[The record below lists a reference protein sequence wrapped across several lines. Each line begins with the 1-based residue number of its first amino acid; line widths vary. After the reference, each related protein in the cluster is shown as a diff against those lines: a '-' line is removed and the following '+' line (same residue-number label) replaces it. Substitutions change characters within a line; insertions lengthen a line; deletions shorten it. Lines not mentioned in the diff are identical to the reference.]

1 MRHEGDTC
9 SRRTGDPSVLDYVE
23 VPTPQPKAGEV
34 LVKADTIGVSRPE
47 LLVRRGV
54 YPWMPPLPVIPGI
67 EMAGTVAELGAG
79 ASRFAVGQ
87 KVYVTARELPVRAG
101 CYAEYIAVPE
111 RALFALPADAD
122 LEAAACLSNYQVA
135 WHLLHTATRG
145 APGRSV
151 LIGSASGGLG
161 SAAVQLAK
169 LAGMT
174 AIALVG
180 TRGEGAGA
188 QGVWRRSRHRSQ
200 PRGCGGSRH
209 EHHEQRRRRSYSRR
223 GRRTD
228 FAKFLPMLGPF
239 GLLVSYGKLVGR
251 IESNVVDALD
261 SGPAYLNSAAVRI
274 FTMHTLDDK
283 PALRAESMN
292 DLIDEARQRRDP
304 PADPR
309 PPAAEGRAPRPRDDR
324 GAAGDRQDLAEALRL
339 SPPRRSPTPSPP
351 GPSVSGRP

>member
-1 MRHEGDTC
+1 M
-9 SRRTGDPSVLDYVE
+9 
-23 VPTPQPKAGEV
+23 AGEV

-54 YPWMPPLPVIPGI
+54 YPWMPPLPAIPGI

-111 RALFALPADAD
+111 RALFALPAEAD

-145 APGRSV
+145 APGQSV

-180 TRGEGAGA
+180 TDEKARALKAFGADH
-188 QGVWRRSRHRSQ
+188 VIDHE
-200 PRGCGGSRH
+200 PRGCRGARH
-209 EHHEQRRRRSYSRR
+209 GDHRRRRRRSHSRR
-223 GRRTD
+223 GRRQG
-228 FAKFLPMLGPF
+228 F
-239 GLLVSYGKLVGR
+239 R
-251 IESNVVDALD
+251 EI
-261 SGPAYLNSAAVRI
+261 
-274 FTMHTLDDK
+274 
-283 PALRAESMN
+283 
-292 DLIDEARQRRDP
+292 
-304 PADPR
+304 PADARRRSDCWCPTASSSAR
-309 PPAAEGRAPRPRDDR
+309 SRATWSTRSTPGRAI
-324 GAAGDRQDLAEALRL
+324 
-339 SPPRRSPTPSPP
+339 
-351 GPSVSGRP
+351 

>member
-1 MRHEGDTC
+1 MKAILLT
-9 SRRTGDPSVLDYVE
+9 RTGDPSVLDYVE
-23 VPTPQPKAGEV
+23 VPTPQPKPGEV

-54 YPWMPPLPVIPGI
+54 YAWMPPLPVIPGI
-67 EMAGTVAELGAG
+67 EMAGTVAGLGAG
-79 ASRFAVGQ
+79 AARLEVGQ

-145 APGRSV
+145 SAVLSV

-180 TRGEGAGA
+180 SEAKARALKAYGADHVIDHSREDVGA
-188 QGVWRRSRHRSQ
+188 RVASITNNAGVDLILDAV
-200 PRGCGGSRH
+200 GGK
-209 EHHEQRRRRSYSRR
+209 
-223 GRRTD
+223 D
-228 FAKFLPMLGPF
+228 FAKLLPMLGPF

-261 SGPAYLNSAAVRI
+261 SGPAYLNSTAVRI

-283 PALRAESMN
+283 PALRAESMTN
-292 DLIDEARQRRDP
+292 LMMKLAAGAIRPLIHARLPLKEARRAHEMIEARQVIGKILLKP
-304 PADPR
+304 
-309 PPAAEGRAPRPRDDR
+309 
-324 GAAGDRQDLAEALRL
+324 
-339 SPPRRSPTPSPP
+339 
-351 GPSVSGRP
+351 

>member
-1 MRHEGDTC
+1 MKAILLT
-9 SRRTGDPSVLDYVE
+9 RTGDPSVLDYVE
-23 VPTPQPKAGEV
+23 VPTPRPQPGEV

-54 YPWMPPLPVIPGI
+54 YPWMPPLPAIPGI
-67 EMAGTVAELGAG
+67 EMSGTVAELGSGSA
-79 ASRFAVGQ
+79 RFKVGQ

-111 RALFALPADAD
+111 AAPFGLPENVD

-145 APGRSV
+145 APGKSV

-180 TRGEGAGA
+180 TEEKARALKAYGADHVIDHSREDVGA
-188 QGVWRRSRHRSQ
+188 RVASITNNAGVDLILDAV
-200 PRGCGGSRH
+200 GGR
-209 EHHEQRRRRSYSRR
+209 
-223 GRRTD
+223 D
-228 FAKFLPMLGPF
+228 FAKLLPMLGPF
-239 GLLVSYGKLVGR
+239 GLLVSYGTMDCR

-261 SGPAYLNSAAVRI
+261 SRPAYLNS
-274 FTMHTLDDK
+274 
-283 PALRAESMN
+283 
-292 DLIDEARQRRDP
+292 
-304 PADPR
+304 
-309 PPAAEGRAPRPRDDR
+309 
-324 GAAGDRQDLAEALRL
+324 
-339 SPPRRSPTPSPP
+339 
-351 GPSVSGRP
+351 

>member
-1 MRHEGDTC
+1 MILPMKAILLT
-9 SRRTGDPSVLDYVE
+9 RTGDPSVLDYVE
-23 VPTPQPKAGEV
+23 VPTPRPKPGEV

-54 YPWMPPLPVIPGI
+54 YAWMPPLPVIPGI
-67 EMAGTVAELGAG
+67 EMAGTVAERGEG

-135 WHLLHTATRG
+135 WHLIHTATRG

-151 LIGSASGGLG
+151 LIGAASGGLG

-180 TRGEGAGA
+180 SEPKARALKAFGADHVIDHSREDVGA
-188 QGVWRRSRHRSQ
+188 RVASITNNAGVDLILDAV
-200 PRGCGGSRH
+200 GGK
-209 EHHEQRRRRSYSRR
+209 
-223 GRRTD
+223 D
-228 FAKFLPMLGPF
+228 FAVLLQLLGPF
-239 GLLVSYGKLVGR
+239 GLLVSYGKMVGR
-251 IESNVVDALD
+251 IEGNVVDALD

-283 PALRAESMN
+283 PALRAESMTN
-292 DLIDEARQRRDP
+292 LMMKLADGAIRPLIHARLPLQDARRAHELIEARQVIGKIVLKP
-304 PADPR
+304 
-309 PPAAEGRAPRPRDDR
+309 
-324 GAAGDRQDLAEALRL
+324 
-339 SPPRRSPTPSPP
+339 
-351 GPSVSGRP
+351 

>member
-1 MRHEGDTC
+1 LRGEAHNDAVMKAFLL
-9 SRRTGDPSVLDYVE
+9 SRTGDPSVLEYVD
-23 VPTPQPKAGEV
+23 VPTPRPKPGEV

-79 ASRFAVGQ
+79 ANRFAVGD

-101 CYAEYIAVPE
+101 CYAEFIAVPE
-111 RALFALPADAD
+111 RAPFALPDGAD

-151 LIGSASGGLG
+151 LVGSASGGLG

-180 TRGEGAGA
+180 SAEKARALKAFGADHVIDHSREDVAARVAELTAGEGVDLILDAVGGA
-188 QGVWRRSRHRSQ
+188 
-200 PRGCGGSRH
+200 
-209 EHHEQRRRRSYSRR
+209 
-223 GRRTD
+223 D
-228 FAKFLPMLGPF
+228 FAVLLQLLGPF
-239 GLLVSYGKLVGR
+239 GLLVSYGKLIGK
-251 IESNVVDALD
+251 IEGNVVDALD
-261 SGPAYLNSAAVRI
+261 SGPGYLNSTAVRI
-274 FTMHTLDDK
+274 FTMHTLDHR
-283 PALRAESMN
+283 PELRAQSMTK
-292 DLIDEARQRRDP
+292 LITKLAENAIRPLIHARLPLKDARRAHEMIEAR
-304 PADPR
+304 
-309 PPAAEGRAPRPRDDR
+309 EVIGKI
-324 GAAGDRQDLAEALRL
+324 LLK
-339 SPPRRSPTPSPP
+339 S
-351 GPSVSGRP
+351 

>member
-1 MRHEGDTC
+1 MKAILL
-9 SRRTGDPSVLDYVE
+9 SRTGDPSVLEYED
-23 VPTPQPKAGEV
+23 VPVPRLNRGEV

-67 EMAGTVAELGAG
+67 EMAGTVAERGQD
-79 ASRFAVGQ
+79 ASRFAVGD
-87 KVYVTARELPVRAG
+87 KVYVTARELSVRAG

-111 RALFALPADAD
+111 RALFALPPDAN

-145 APGRSV
+145 ALGKTV
-151 LIGSASGGLG
+151 LVGSASGGLG

-180 TRGEGAGA
+180 SEEKARALKAFGADH
-188 QGVWRRSRHRSQ
+188 VIDRSREDVGARVSEITH
-200 PRGCGGSRH
+200 GGSVDLILDAV
-209 EHHEQRRRRSYSRR
+209 
-223 GRRTD
+223 GGND

-239 GLLVSYGKLVGR
+239 GLLVSYGKLVGK

-261 SGPAYLNSAAVRI
+261 SGRGYLNSAAVRI

-283 PALRAESMN
+283 PHIRAQSMN
-292 DLIDEARQRRDP
+292 DLIAKLADGAIRPLIHARLPLKDARRAHEMIEAREVIGKIVLKP
-304 PADPR
+304 
-309 PPAAEGRAPRPRDDR
+309 
-324 GAAGDRQDLAEALRL
+324 
-339 SPPRRSPTPSPP
+339 
-351 GPSVSGRP
+351 